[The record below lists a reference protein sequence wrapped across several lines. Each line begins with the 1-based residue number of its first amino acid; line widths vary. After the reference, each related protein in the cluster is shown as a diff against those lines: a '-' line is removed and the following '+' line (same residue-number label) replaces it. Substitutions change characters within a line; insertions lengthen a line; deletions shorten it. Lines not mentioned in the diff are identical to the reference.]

1 MRGRKTGGRR
11 KGTPNKVTAE
21 ARAVCAAILDDPT
34 YRTNLTRR
42 ARAGTLAPAVE
53 AMLWHYAF
61 GKPRNSLDV
70 TVGPAGD
77 LSELS
82 TEDLLHRVDGLR
94 EQVREQAARE
104 RALPASRM
112 AGGAREHAVHGRDT
126 VAGPMTPAQLA
137 EAQRLAREWDAA
149 HPRER

>member
-34 YRTNLTRR
+34 YRTNLTAR

-82 TEDLLHRVDGLR
+82 TEEKLYDGAGSWTMYLLEL
-94 EQVREQAARE
+94 
-104 RALPASRM
+104 LPS
-112 AGGAREHAVHGRDT
+112 
-126 VAGPMTPAQLA
+126 PTPGST
-137 EAQRLAREWDAA
+137 E
-149 HPRER
+149 

>member
-21 ARAVCAAILDDPT
+21 VRVVCAAILDDPT
-34 YRTNLTRR
+34 YRTNLTAR

-61 GKPRNSLDV
+61 GKPKESLDV

-82 TEDLLHRVDGLR
+82 AEDLLHRADGLR
-94 EQVREQAARE
+94 ERLREQAARE
-104 RALPASRM
+104 RALPAECSSSSE
-112 AGGAREHAVHGRDT
+112 GA
-126 VAGPMTPAQLA
+126 
-137 EAQRLAREWDAA
+137 
-149 HPRER
+149 

>member
-34 YRTNLTRR
+34 YRTNLTAR

-61 GKPRNSLDV
+61 GKPKESLEV

-82 TEDLLHRVDGLR
+82 TEDLLHRADGLR
-94 EQVREQAARE
+94 ERLREQAARE
-104 RALPASRM
+104 RALPAECSSSSE
-112 AGGAREHAVHGRDT
+112 GA
-126 VAGPMTPAQLA
+126 
-137 EAQRLAREWDAA
+137 
-149 HPRER
+149 

>member
-21 ARAVCAAILDDPT
+21 AKAVCAAILDDPT
-34 YRTNLTRR
+34 YRTNLTAR

-61 GKPRNSLDV
+61 GKPRDSLDV
-70 TVGPAGD
+70 TLGHAGGD

-82 TEDLLHRVDGLR
+82 TEDLLHRADGLR
-94 EQVREQAARE
+94 ERLREQVAREQA
-104 RALPASRM
+104 LPAECSSSSE
-112 AGGAREHAVHGRDT
+112 GA
-126 VAGPMTPAQLA
+126 
-137 EAQRLAREWDAA
+137 
-149 HPRER
+149 

>member
-21 ARAVCAAILDDPT
+21 ARGVCAAILDDPT

-61 GKPRNSLDV
+61 GKPKDSLNV
-70 TVGPAGD
+70 TIGPAGD

-82 TEDLLHRVDGLR
+82 TEELLHRVDGLR
-94 EQVREQAARE
+94 EQAARDHSL
-104 RALPASRM
+104 R
-112 AGGAREHAVHGRDT
+112 GR
-126 VAGPMTPAQLA
+126 
-137 EAQRLAREWDAA
+137 
-149 HPRER
+149 

>member
-34 YRTNLTRR
+34 YRTNLTAR

-61 GKPRNSLDV
+61 GKPRDSLDV

-82 TEDLLHRVDGLR
+82 MEDLLHP
-94 EQVREQAARE
+94 
-104 RALPASRM
+104 LPASGRM
-112 AGGAREHAVHGRDT
+112 APSTFRPYTSGMDGKDYIHLRPRRRA
-126 VAGPMTPAQLA
+126 PAATDPEVRPGEVVNGYRITL
-137 EAQRLAREWDAA
+137 RR
-149 HPRER
+149 

>member
-21 ARAVCAAILDDPT
+21 VRVVCAAILDDPT
-34 YRTNLTRR
+34 YRTNLTAR

-61 GKPRNSLDV
+61 GKPRESLEV
-70 TVGPAGD
+70 TMGPAGD

-82 TEDLLHRVDGLR
+82 TEDLLHRADGLR
-94 EQVREQAARE
+94 VRLREQAARE
-104 RALPASRM
+104 RALPAECR
-112 AGGAREHAVHGRDT
+112 
-126 VAGPMTPAQLA
+126 PA
-137 EAQRLAREWDAA
+137 
-149 HPRER
+149 

>member
-1 MRGRKTGGRR
+1 MRGRKTCGRR

-34 YRTNLTRR
+34 YRTNLTAR

-61 GKPRNSLDV
+61 GKPKDSLDV

-82 TEDLLHRVDGLR
+82 TEDLLHRADGPAGAVARTGGPRAGAAGRVSYGERVDLDRVGIADDVFAEALAR
-94 EQVREQAARE
+94 GEQVEAVCRDWAA
-104 RALPASRM
+104 
-112 AGGAREHAVHGRDT
+112 
-126 VAGPMTPAQLA
+126 
-137 EAQRLAREWDAA
+137 AA
-149 HPRER
+149 

>member
-21 ARAVCAAILDDPT
+21 ARAVCAAILDDRT
-34 YRTNLTRR
+34 YRTNLTAR

-61 GKPRNSLDV
+61 GKPKDSLDV

-82 TEDLLHRVDGLR
+82 TEDLLHRPDRLRERLR
-94 EQVREQAARE
+94 EQSARE
-104 RALPASRM
+104 RALPAEYRT
-112 AGGAREHAVHGRDT
+112 A
-126 VAGPMTPAQLA
+126 
-137 EAQRLAREWDAA
+137 
-149 HPRER
+149 

>member
-1 MRGRKTGGRR
+1 MRGRKTCGRR

-34 YRTNLTRR
+34 YRTNLTAR

-61 GKPRNSLDV
+61 GKPKDSLDV

-77 LSELS
+77 LSERS
-82 TEDLLHRVDGLR
+82 TEDLLHRADGPAGAVTGTGGPRAGAAGRVSSGERVDLERVGIADDVFAEALAR
-94 EQVREQAARE
+94 GEQVEAVYRDWAA
-104 RALPASRM
+104 
-112 AGGAREHAVHGRDT
+112 
-126 VAGPMTPAQLA
+126 
-137 EAQRLAREWDAA
+137 AA
-149 HPRER
+149 

>member
-21 ARAVCAAILDDPT
+21 ARAVCAAILDDRT
-34 YRTNLTRR
+34 YRTNLTAR

-61 GKPRNSLDV
+61 GKPKDSLDV

-82 TEDLLHRVDGLR
+82 TEDLLHRADRLR
-94 EQVREQAARE
+94 ERLWEQSVRE
-104 RALPASRM
+104 RALPAEYRT
-112 AGGAREHAVHGRDT
+112 A
-126 VAGPMTPAQLA
+126 
-137 EAQRLAREWDAA
+137 
-149 HPRER
+149 

>member
-34 YRTNLTRR
+34 YRTNLT
-42 ARAGTLAPAVE
+42 ARACGRGDVVALRVRETQGLARCDR
-53 AMLWHYAF
+53 W
-61 GKPRNSLDV
+61 
-70 TVGPAGD
+70 PAGD

-104 RALPASRM
+104 RALPGEYRTA
-112 AGGAREHAVHGRDT
+112 
-126 VAGPMTPAQLA
+126 
-137 EAQRLAREWDAA
+137 
-149 HPRER
+149 